1 MGTRRRRKP
10 RARWLA
16 PAVVVTAS
24 LTVVRHGATEWSKL
38 GRHTSR
44 TDVPLLPEGE
54 KEALA
59 LERRLHSKQLTLVLT
74 SPRRRSLD
82 TARLAGFPDAVIDPN
97 LSEWDYGADEGR
109 TTAEIRVERP
119 DWDAWRDGFVDGEPL
134 DHVATRADAVI
145 DRALAV
151 GGDVL
156 IFAHAHFL
164 RILAARWVC
173 LAPTFGRHIALDP
186 ATISVLGW
194 YREDRVITL
203 WNSRAD

>member
-1 MGTRRRRKP
+1 L
-10 RARWLA
+10 ARNI
-16 PAVVVTAS
+16 VVTAS
-24 LTVVRHGATEWSKL
+24 LTVVRHGATEWSTL

-54 KEALA
+54 KEAIA
-59 LERRLHSKQLTLVLT
+59 LERRLHSRSFTLVLT
-74 SPRRRSLD
+74 SPRRRAID

-109 TTAEIRVERP
+109 TTAEIRVDRP
-119 DWDAWRDGFVDGEPL
+119 NWDAWRDGFLDGEPL
-134 DHVATRADAVI
+134 DHVAGRADAVI
-145 DRALAV
+145 ERAFAT
-151 GGDVL
+151 GGDIL

-164 RILAARWVC
+164 RVLAARWVG
-173 LAPTFGRHIALDP
+173 LPPVFGRHVALDP

-194 YREDRVITL
+194 YRDDQVITL

>member
-1 MGTRRRRKP
+1 M
-10 RARWLA
+10 
-16 PAVVVTAS
+16 TAS

-44 TDVPLLPEGE
+44 TDVALLPEGE

-59 LERRLHSKQLTLVLT
+59 LESRLCSHHFTLVLT

-82 TARLAGFPDAVIDPN
+82 TARLAGFPDAVIDAN

-109 TTAEIRVERP
+109 TTPEIRVERP
-119 DWDAWRDGFVDGEPL
+119 DWDAWRDGFIDGEPL

-145 DRALAV
+145 DRALAA

-203 WNSRAD
+203 WNSRAG